1 MRYSFRPIAM
11 VDLSR
16 LPYDIKERIT
26 AKLDF
31 YFSNDDP
38 LYFATRLTDSQPKEY
53 RFRIGDYRVIF
64 EMRNGIAEILKIGNR
79 KDIYR

>member
-38 LYFATRLTDSQPKEY
+38 LYFETRLTDSQPKEY
-53 RFRIGDYRVIF
+53 VLG
-64 EMRNGIAEILKIGNR
+64 
-79 KDIYR
+79 